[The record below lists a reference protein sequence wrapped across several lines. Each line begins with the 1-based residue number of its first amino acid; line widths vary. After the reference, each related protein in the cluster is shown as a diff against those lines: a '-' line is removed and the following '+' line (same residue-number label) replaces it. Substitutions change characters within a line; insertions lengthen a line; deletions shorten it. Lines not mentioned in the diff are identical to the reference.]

1 MDFWN
6 IENSE
11 YWFCSHQFIF
21 PRAGLAFSY
30 SGSPF
35 SRYMA

>member
-21 PRAGLAFSY
+21 PGLGCIQLFRESI
-30 SGSPF
+30 
-35 SRYMA
+35 